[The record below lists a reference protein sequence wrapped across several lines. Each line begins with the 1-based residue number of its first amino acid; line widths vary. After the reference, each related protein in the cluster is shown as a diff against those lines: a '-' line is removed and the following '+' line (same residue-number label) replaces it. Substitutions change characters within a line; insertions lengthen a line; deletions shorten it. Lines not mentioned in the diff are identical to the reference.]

1 MTTKLQ
7 RKFIFDKIGY
17 TPSVEQWAVHD
28 SAARVRL
35 VAGGERG
42 GKSFSSAM
50 DLVSRFYEGSLY
62 WLVAADYERTRAEYD
77 YICWALDKLG
87 WKYRATNH
95 IDPGE
100 IEAAGGFRIVTKSA
114 RDPRKLAMEAPDGIL
129 GCEASQLD
137 YETYLRLR
145 GRIAE
150 KRGWMLLSGTFES
163 SLGWYPELFNRWQ
176 VENEDG
182 GQSFSLPSWS
192 NLAIYPGGR
201 EDPEIKS
208 LEVLHSYEWF
218 MERCGGIPAPPKG
231 RVLNEFSNTIHTGS
245 GGDFEYD
252 PNLPVYIWVDPGY
265 AHFYAVLAAQ
275 KKEDNIYVVD
285 EIYENNL
292 VTDEIVTIAKQ
303 RQWWRSVVGG
313 AIDIGGTQHQAMPS
327 VAEAWLKLTGVVLRS
342 QKVRI
347 QDGIEVCKS
356 YLKVNPLT
364 NRPKLYINTKC
375 RGLISEMGGCPNPH
389 NGQTRVYSWRTDRD
403 NNVIGMV
410 PDDRN
415 NDACK
420 ALAYGLV
427 DLVGYA
433 PTMAR
438 KVSVKFF

>member
-1 MTTKLQ
+1 VTTKAQ
-7 RKFIFDKIGY
+7 RDFIFDKLGY
-17 TPSVEQWAVHD
+17 YPSIEQRAVHD
-28 SAARVRL
+28 STARVRL

-42 GKSFSSAM
+42 GKSYSSAL

-77 YICWALDKLG
+77 YICHCLDKLG
-87 WKYRATNH
+87 WAYRATNH

-100 IEAAGGFRIVTKSA
+100 IEVAGGFRIVTKSA

-176 VENEDG
+176 APNQEMGE
-182 GQSFSLPSWS
+182 SFSLPSWS

-201 EDPEIKS
+201 QDPEILA

-231 RVLNEFSNTIHTGS
+231 RVFSEFSNAIHTGT
-245 GGDFEYD
+245 DKNFQFD
-252 PNLPVYIWVDPGY
+252 PTLPVYLWVDPGY
-265 AHFYAVLAAQ
+265 AHYYAVLAVQ
-275 KKEDNIYVVD
+275 KKGDSIYVLD
-285 EIYENNL
+285 EIYEHNL
-292 VTDEIVTIAKQ
+292 VTEEMVTIAKQ
-303 RQWWRSVVGG
+303 KPWWQFVVGG

-327 VAEAWLKLTGVVLRS
+327 VAEAWLKLSGVLLRS

-347 QDGIEVCKS
+347 QDGIEVCKA
-356 YLKVNPLT
+356 YLKVNPT
-364 NRPKLYINTKC
+364 SNRPKLFINSNC

-389 NGQTRVYSWRTDRD
+389 SGQTTVYSWKMDKD
-403 NNVIGMV
+403 NRVLGFV
-410 PDDRN
+410 PEDKH

-433 PTMAR
+433 PTINR
-438 KVSVKFF
+438 KTPVKFF